1 MQGEIN
7 RMELLKSAVVGGTAY
22 VVGPNISTFG
32 EWPRKSKLISP
43 GCRRSKVKVAK
54 IYMGIPQSHYP
65 NPDLDLKK
73 EVKFYQ
79 SEFAKLKDELAVNID
94 IIAH

>member
-1 MQGEIN
+1 
-7 RMELLKSAVVGGTAY
+7 
-22 VVGPNISTFG
+22 
-32 EWPRKSKLISP
+32 
-43 GCRRSKVKVAK
+43 
-54 IYMGIPQSHYP
+54 MGIPQSHYP

-73 EVKFYQ
+73 EAKFYQ